1 MISFRHSMRIALLIL
16 MMVTVS
22 PAAARPGGPAIWE
35 YQGGSGTVLMLGS
48 VHLLRQQDYPLPASV
63 DAAYAAAD
71 TLVMEI
77 DTSSVD
83 PLSVQMLITGLGT
96 LEEGRSMRSVMG
108 QRDFDRANRLATEMG
123 FDLVMMDRFEP
134 WFAALTIM
142 NLQMMRVG
150 FNPQIGL
157 ESHLSGRA
165 ARDGKPIIGL
175 ETMEFQLRL
184 FDAMPERVQSRL
196 LLQTL
201 EEAESLETEMDA
213 MIRSWRDGDSAGLA
227 RMMGRNFA
235 GYPEVY
241 EALVTRRNRDWSRQV
256 IEMGDRPGTYLVVVG
271 ALHLV
276 GDDSLIRMLE
286 QRGRPVAR
294 WYPGD

>member
-1 MISFRHSMRIALLIL
+1 MTRFPQIMRLVPLIMALTAL
-16 MMVTVS
+16 
-22 PAAARPGGPAIWE
+22 PGVAHGEGPAIWA

-48 VHLLRQQDYPLPASV
+48 VHVLRQQDYPLPTSV

-77 DTSSVD
+77 DTSSID
-83 PLSVQMLITGLGT
+83 PLSAQMLITGLGT
-96 LEEGRSMRSVMG
+96 LEAGRSMRSIMG
-108 QRDFDRANRLATEMG
+108 QRDFERASRLAGKMG
-123 FDLVMMDRFEP
+123 FDLMMMDQFEP

-165 ARDGKPIIGL
+165 ARDGKPILGL

-184 FDAMPERVQSRL
+184 FDAMPERVQSKL

-201 EEAESLETEMDA
+201 QEAESLETEMDA
-213 MIRSWRDGDSAGLA
+213 MIRSWRDGDSAALA

-235 GYPEVY
+235 EFPEVY
-241 EALVTRRNRDWSRQV
+241 EALVTRRNRDWSRQ
-256 IEMGDRPGTYLVVVG
+256 IMEMGDRPGTHLVVVG

-286 QRGRPVAR
+286 RRGLSVDRWRPE
-294 WYPGD
+294 D